1 MKRYIKSFVSLCLVL
16 LLALAALP
24 MQANA
29 DTDPFFVVGYTTQ
42 SYIEKDDSVTIT
54 VTLMRTDGGTGD
66 ITVVRNV
73 DDFKGGTER
82 VEASCENGKY
92 IVPEEP

>member
-24 MQANA
+24 MQANPV
-29 DTDPFFVVGYTTQ
+29 TDPFFVVGYTTQ

-54 VTLMRTDGGTGD
+54 VTLMRTDGDEGE
-66 ITVVRNV
+66 ITVARNV
-73 DDFKGGTER
+73 DDFKGGTES
-82 VEASCENGKY
+82 VPVKCENGKY
-92 IVPEEP
+92 IV